1 MNNDLKHHGVKGM
14 KWGVRRYQNKDGSLK
29 PAGKKKGK
37 SLMKKYSDS
46 LDKANAK
53 SAAGT
58 AKRKAAI
65 KAAPKKA
72 LDGYKNAMEKADAKS
87 AAGTAKRKSA
97 VKNAPKKALSGYKNA
112 LEKADA
118 KSAERTA
125 KRNAAAKKVGK
136 EANRKL
142 PNAAVGIAAGL
153 AINSVIAGPAAMTG
167 RAMFGTTG
175 GALAGSLAG
184 SAVAVQSGMK
194 IYDQLMDNTK

>member
-58 AKRKAAI
+58 AKRKAAV
-65 KAAPKKA
+65 KA
-72 LDGYKNAMEKADAKS
+72 
-87 AAGTAKRKSA
+87 
-97 VKNAPKKALSGYKNA
+97 APKKALSGYKNA

-125 KRNAAAKKVGK
+125 KRKETTKKVAK

-153 AINSVIAGPAAMTG
+153 AINSVVVGPASMAG
-167 RAMFGTTG
+167 RALLGGST
-175 GALAGSLAG
+175 GALLGAAVGSTF
-184 SAVAVQSGMK
+184 AVNQGID
-194 IYDQLMDNTK
+194 IYNRMMDNSNKK

>member
-1 MNNDLKHHGVKGM
+1 MEVKTSIRRGGNRMSDNLKHHGVKGM

-29 PAGKKKGK
+29 PAGKKRGK
-37 SLMKKYSDS
+37 SLMKRYSDS

-72 LDGYKNAMEKADAKS
+72 L
-87 AAGTAKRKSA
+87 
-97 VKNAPKKALSGYKNA
+97 SGYKNA

-125 KRNAAAKKVGK
+125 KRKEATKKVAK

-153 AINSVIAGPAAMTG
+153 AINSVIARPAAMTG
-167 RAMFGTTG
+167 RAIYGTTG

-184 SAVAVQSGMK
+184 SAVAIQSGMN
-194 IYDQLMDNTK
+194 IYNQLMDNSNK